1 MLIESHR
8 CPAFRYLAMAFG
20 PIIILLFAWTVITTA
35 RPSTSPTPQPNG
47 TVTADSDGSHVWC
60 EPTHWYDIL
69 WFIFANFV
77 LHALS
82 VRSLPGENAIA
93 STAYKIC
100 SLLVPYTGVRRGLCL
115 ILRASN
121 FAGNDLQSAARANA
135 LCMVIRSPEWRPR
148 DGQVIEGCEV
158 VPPEKTKKKRNC
170 WWRLS
175 HGQLSSCEGS
185 EKNGLHVI
193 TTLDSKYSEDAK
205 VPGPEPGNEVTLK
218 TTDLYSCPTPR
229 NLVDKLTRVLIET
242 QRFQTRPPTSNIVDH
257 ANVKIHGV
265 CQLAPGYAL
274 SYVPEDV
281 KIYSHIK
288 QYRTVSISRLLGLNH
303 TPAIKLA
310 STHDVPRI
318 LFSIIQT
325 VSGAYAMYRARGSQI
340 DQYGYAAFGLTV
352 LPYMMVSIVNFI
364 GSLLSSEYET
374 VYLVHS
380 SILDEMRTRGGLC
393 DGVVGTLERPSHQQF
408 VYVEGET
415 DVKLQGSKMQFT
427 HSPGELH
434 CHEVAEGLPKVE
446 LQISERNHPV
456 PPKEVWLAD
465 SWARQWRERRERR
478 TNKTQGEEQGPTN
491 SLLCVPSHSG
501 FTHLSPLW
509 YQSILNVL
517 SLILLIL
524 ALSLPYV
531 IITILSGWRLGSKST
546 PTQRTFTL
554 NWLICGQLQ
563 GYAVSYIEA
572 VNGKGK
578 VMKSFIIIFMS
589 YGCYCAM
596 GLTAVAQEM
605 VEFGTCK
612 ALD

>member
-1 MLIESHR
+1 
-8 CPAFRYLAMAFG
+8 MAFEF
-20 PIIILLFAWTVITTA
+20 IAIHLFALIVNTTA
-35 RPSTSPTPQPNG
+35 RPSTSPHPQPNG
-47 TVTADSDGSHVWC
+47 TVTADPDGSRVWC

-69 WFIFANFV
+69 WFFFANFV

-148 DGQVIEGCEV
+148 DGQVIEGCKV
-158 VPPEKTKKKRNC
+158 VPPEEKKKKRRKSH
-170 WWRLS
+170 WWKLS
-175 HGQLSSCEGS
+175 CSSCEQS
-185 EKNGLHVI
+185 EQNGVHEI
-193 TTLDSKYSEDAK
+193 TTLDSKSSEDAK
-205 VPGPEPGNEVTLK
+205 LPLPGPTDEVTLK
-218 TTDLYSCPTPR
+218 TTDPYSCPTPR
-229 NLVDKLTRVLIET
+229 NLIDTLTRVLIET
-242 QRFQTRPPTSNIVDH
+242 QRFQSRSPTSNIVDH

-274 SYVPEDV
+274 SYVPEDIR
-281 KIYSHIK
+281 IYSHIK

-303 TPAIKLA
+303 TPEIKLA

-352 LPYMMVSIVNFI
+352 LPYMMVSIINFI

-380 SILDEMRTRGGLC
+380 SILDEMKTRGGLC
-393 DGVVGTLERPSHQQF
+393 DGVVGSLERPSHQQF
-408 VYVEGET
+408 VYVDGET
-415 DVKLQGSKMQFT
+415 DVKPQGSKMRFT

-434 CHEVAEGLPKVE
+434 CHEVAEGLSKAE
-446 LQISERNHPV
+446 LQVSERNHPL
-456 PPKEVWLAD
+456 PPKDVWLAD
-465 SWARQWRERRERR
+465 SWARQWREKRQKKKNETKCGMQTRS
-478 TNKTQGEEQGPTN
+478 N

-501 FTHLSPLW
+501 FTRMSPLW
-509 YQSILNVL
+509 YQSSLNVL
-517 SLILLIL
+517 TLVLLIL
-524 ALSLPYV
+524 ALGLPYV
-531 IITILSGWRLGSKST
+531 IITILSGWHFGSKST

-572 VNGKGK
+572 VNGKGR
-578 VMKSFIIIFMS
+578 VMKSFVIIFIS
-589 YGCYCAM
+589 YGCYCTM

-605 VEFGTCK
+605 IEFGTCK
-612 ALD
+612 AL